1 MKREDATS
9 VIYDLQGR
17 RVVHERDGSSQS
29 EAAEPSAFCVLFV
42 LTVQQS
48 RIYGLQL

>member
-17 RVVHERDGSSQS
+17 RVEQ
-29 EAAEPSAFCVLFV
+29 P
-42 LTVQQS
+42 QP
-48 RIYGLQL
+48 GLYIRNGKKVIIR

>member
-1 MKREDATS
+1 MVSSRS
-9 VIYDLQGR
+9 GVQLHPYSI
-17 RVVHERDGSSQS
+17 VHERDGSSQS